1 MMLQTI
7 GKTVKAS
14 LLAMSRQFLF
24 FVPAILTLPGM
35 FDMLGVQLSQPVA
48 DVFSFILAVPLS
60 LSVIREMTELEKQE
74 EHYKMVQPSKD

>member
-1 MMLQTI
+1 
-7 GKTVKAS
+7 
-14 LLAMSRQFLF
+14 
-24 FVPAILTLPGM
+24 M

-60 LSVIREMTELEKQE
+60 LSVIKEMTELEKQE